1 MLKDK
6 EVKENKEI
14 KPFEK
19 GQKVI
24 IYNMEREIID
34 IDIDNNILVE
44 VQIIDNQGNNK
55 TVKQWYTMVSAELI

>member
-6 EVKENKEI
+6 EVKEI

-19 GQKVI
+19 GQKI
-24 IYNMEREIID
+24 KIDSIQREIID

>member
-34 IDIDNNILVE
+34 MDIDNNVLVE
-44 VQIIDNQGNNK
+44 VQVIDNQGIYK
-55 TVKQWYTMVSAELI
+55 KVKQWYSLKSS

>member
-24 IYNMEREIID
+24 IDNMEKEIID
-34 IDIDNNILVE
+34 MDIDNNVLVE
-44 VQIIDNQGNNK
+44 VQVIDNQGIYK
-55 TVKQWYTMVSAELI
+55 KVKQWYSLKSS

>member
-6 EVKENKEI
+6 EVKEIKEI

-19 GQKVI
+19 GQKI
-24 IYNMEREIID
+24 KIDSIQREIID

>member
-6 EVKENKEI
+6 EVKEIKEI

-19 GQKVI
+19 GQKI
-24 IYNMEREIID
+24 KIDSIQREIID

-55 TVKQWYTMVSAELI
+55 TVKQWYTMESVELI